1 MHTVLRMEPPLLQE
15 LNDAVESVK
24 TGDKSAYRRIVEQ
37 MLPVLRAYVISKSM
51 PGMDV
56 DDIVQRTFIEAYQS
70 IGKFRKGTDFR
81 AWLVTI
87 ARYQTLSE
95 ATRLKRQA
103 DYHSRFLPVE
113 ISRQMEKRLADDEL
127 EDHRLPFLQECL
139 KNVRKSS
146 RELVRRR
153 YEEDLSMDQIAD
165 VLKRTSG
172 AVRKELCLIRKQLH
186 ECIQRKLALDD
197 MLNREESI

>member
-1 MHTVLRMEPPLLQE
+1 MVLQMETPLLQD
-15 LNDAVESVK
+15 LNDAAESVK
-24 TGDKSAYRRIVEQ
+24 SGDKSAYRRIVEQ
-37 MLPVLRAYVISKSM
+37 MLPILRAYVISKSM

-70 IGKFRKGTDFR
+70 IGQFKKGTDFR

-113 ISRQMEKRLADDEL
+113 ISRQMEKRLAEDQF

-153 YEEDLSMDQIAD
+153 YEEDLSMNQIAD
-165 VLKRTSG
+165 VMKRTSG

-186 ECIQRKLALDD
+186 ECVERKLALDD
-197 MLNREESI
+197 FPNHEEST

>member
-1 MHTVLRMEPPLLQE
+1 MLQE